1 MVAVVGRA
9 IVRRGGDF
17 LVPLLATRALRV
29 LFSSIKTVGRTGS
42 CCKPYSKELSMTAF
56 FFLTVMEIDMIEN
69 NEFADEYAGQLIHY
83 MTVEQ
88 RQAVFA
94 HMETLFDK
102 DTIARMKAD
111 AQEIVELRADMDRRL
126 AEMDSLIAAR
136 TADK

>member
-17 LVPLLATRALRV
+17 LVPLLATRELRV

-56 FFLTVMEIDMIEN
+56 LFLTVMEMVMIEN
-69 NEFADEYAGQLIHY
+69 NEFATEYAGQLISY
-83 MTVEQ
+83 LTPEQ

-94 HMETLFDK
+94 HIETLFDK
-102 DTIARMKAD
+102 NAIASMKSD
-111 AQEIVELRADMDRRL
+111 AQEIVEMRADMDRRL
-126 AEMDSLIAAR
+126 AEMDAK
-136 TADK
+136 TAV